1 LRGYTGM
8 ANAVVE
14 AFQDGT
20 VDDYQSAMQELVACF
35 DGRDDER
42 ISLLADAGLGLAMQA
57 RLNQL
62 LGDLADS
69 YGRLQQLRCRRKR
82 LASVGLGW
90 LLNSR
95 IQKSL
100 AKCDELSRQCHC
112 YERNTKT
119 YAKKPSTDSEEVATE
134 RFRQM
139 LARRSL
145 EEAERGNSDEAIRLR
160 QAAKASRPDS
170 SGMLVGSPAGR
181 D

>member
-100 AKCDELSRQCHC
+100 AKCDELSRHAG
-112 YERNTKT
+112 R
-119 YAKKPSTDSEEVATE
+119 
-134 RFRQM
+134 
-139 LARRSL
+139 LARRTGLDHTGNMPGAQPQTFLICGRSARKLSSL
-145 EEAERGNSDEAIRLR
+145 FSHSIFV
-160 QAAKASRPDS
+160 
-170 SGMLVGSPAGR
+170 MLIL
-181 D
+181 